1 LASGELSRLYNL
13 LGWPGDPYTCEG
25 RARYEGTIK
34 EAEKIINHEWFSAT
48 LKGKDSVK
56 ILDVCGGSGIAGAAL
71 AKALREKGVKPEVIV
86 IDLREE
92 ALSVARKFIE
102 EEIGVKPETLAL
114 DVTRMHDANLNAD
127 LAVLWGLSTPHFSPW
142 DLMKVVSGVAS
153 NLVADGVLVIEEF
166 DRHAGIFLANRY
178 QYVMPELVSE
188 DRVTVTVHEGRDP
201 ITGYVSRVLVDL
213 TSRETTRMKV
223 YFWDIASVA
232 AITWAFFKDVDF
244 IPGKSSRHGYII
256 AKWPRET
263 LKPTDLG
270 GEEPTLLK
278 KRERN

>member
-1 LASGELSRLYNL
+1 MISEELSRLYNL
-13 LGWPGDPYTCEG
+13 LGWPGDPYTREG
-25 RARYEGTIK
+25 RARYEETIK
-34 EAEKIINHEWFSAT
+34 EAEKILNHEWLSAI
-48 LKGKDSVK
+48 LKGKDSVR
-56 ILDVCGGSGIAGAAL
+56 ILDVCGGSGIAGAAF
-71 AKALREKGVKPEVIV
+71 AKALKERGVEPEVIV

-102 EEIGVKPETLAL
+102 DETGVKPETLAL

-142 DLMKVVSGVAS
+142 DLMRVVSGVAS
-153 NLVADGVLVIEEF
+153 NLAVDGILVIEEV

-188 DRVTVTVHEGRDP
+188 GKVTVSVHEGRDP
-201 ITGYVSRVLVDL
+201 RTGLVSRVLVDL
-213 TSRETTRMKV
+213 TSGETVRLKV

-244 IPGKSSRHGYII
+244 IPGKSSRYGYIM
-256 AKWPRET
+256 AKWPRDALRPNE
-263 LKPTDLG
+263 LLG
-270 GEEPTLLK
+270 AEPRLL
-278 KRERN
+278 RYASNG